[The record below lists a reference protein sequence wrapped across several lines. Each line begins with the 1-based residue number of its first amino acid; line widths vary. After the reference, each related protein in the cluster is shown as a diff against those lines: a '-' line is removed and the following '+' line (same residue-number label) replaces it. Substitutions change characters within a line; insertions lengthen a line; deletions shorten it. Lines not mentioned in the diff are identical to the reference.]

1 MSSQTGANALIS
13 ASLALLVAT
22 GGAVGA
28 AVDATVPPTVGTTV
42 GTTAPRQDVPP
53 ADRSAAATTL
63 AGCIVDEAAFAQMT
77 GLGSRA
83 AAGDQGAQLV
93 LVDRAAGDAARGAY
107 ALTGTRERE
116 LLEHM
121 HARVEVTGT
130 VEGVSRVPSNVQ
142 PVQPDATLPS
152 GATGV
157 TPQGSPAHEPSDA
170 VHPHPDA
177 TTTDAT
183 AATAAAAAVQPSSA
197 PSALIGVGDLPRLN
211 VVSFRV
217 IGGPCGSRPP
227 NVASRE
233 TEGAVPSPVPRAQR
247 PDAPDLQ
254 PASSTEFPRGPVTVV
269 GCLLRQPAGEGR
281 AADAAA
287 RPSDS
292 FIMTRAAMVGAAV
305 FADARSAV
313 PGSLPAGSGSGTVRA
328 SRPADRVT
336 EATLAFVLEGA
347 TPELA
352 ALAGKGVSIVGT
364 IRATEERA
372 TDRPSAHS
380 TAPTGTLVVESFKAD
395 DGGVCR

>member
-1 MSSQTGANALIS
+1 MSSCTGANALIS

-22 GGAVGA
+22 GAAVGA
-28 AVDATVPPTVGTTV
+28 AVGAAAGTAVGN
-42 GTTAPRQDVPP
+42 TAPRQDIPP

-83 AAGDQGAQLV
+83 APGDQGAQLV
-93 LVDRAAGDAARGAY
+93 LMDRAAGDAALEASY

-121 HARVEVTGT
+121 HTRVEVTGT
-130 VEGVSRVPSNVQ
+130 VEGVSRVPSNVR
-142 PVQPDATLPS
+142 PVQPDASLPS

-170 VHPHPDA
+170 VHPRPDA
-177 TTTDAT
+177 PATDAT
-183 AATAAAAAVQPSSA
+183 DATAAAAAAPPNAA

-227 NVASRE
+227 NVASGE
-233 TEGAVPSPVPRAQR
+233 TEAAVPSTASRAR
-247 PDAPDLQ
+247 RAEAPDRQ

-305 FADARSAV
+305 LADARSAV